1 MMIRHY
7 LKAILN
13 RIYLVFE
20 MLRERYT
27 RFFMI
32 APTVMSREETID
44 YIVKNKCS
52 VSRNGDGEIFLM
64 RGKSIDFQNSNSRIA
79 ELMKLALSESNEKYL
94 PCIIDV
100 FRKDFEPS
108 SYYKNHLLH
117 YRYYWYK
124 FTNSKVKYGDAGI
137 TRFYSVKSDVTRAK
151 ETVASL
157 RRIWDKKNVLI
168 VEGEMSRLGVG
179 NDLFDNAKSI
189 RRILAPSIDAFS
201 RYDEIKL
208 TTENHADK
216 DTLVLLALG
225 PTATA
230 LAYELYK
237 DGYWA
242 IDIGHIDICY
252 EWYLR
257 GLERGANIPGKYTNE
272 SDGEKLVGTLSDT
285 VMGKYRTEIIAEIQ

>member
-1 MMIRHY
+1 MISHY
-7 LKAILN
+7 LKALFN
-13 RIYLVFE
+13 RLYLVFE
-20 MLRERYT
+20 ILRERYT
-27 RFFMI
+27 RFFLTV
-32 APTVMSREETID
+32 PTVMSREETID
-44 YIVKNKCS
+44 YILQNKCS

-79 ELMKLALSESNEKYL
+79 ELMKQALSERNEKYL

-100 FRKDFEPS
+100 FRKDFKPT

-124 FTNSKVKYGDAGI
+124 FTNPKVKYGDAGI
-137 TRFYSVKSDVTRAK
+137 TRFYSTKSDAARAK

-168 VEGEMSRLGVG
+168 VEGEQSRLGVG
-179 NDLFDNAKSI
+179 NDLFDNAAVIK
-189 RRILAPSIDAFS
+189 RILAPSLNAFS
-201 RYDEIKL
+201 RYDEIKQV
-208 TTENHADK
+208 TENNSDK
-216 DTLVLLALG
+216 DTLILLALG

-242 IDIGHIDICY
+242 IDIGHVDICY
-252 EWYLR
+252 EWYIR
-257 GLERGANIPGKYTNE
+257 GLERGDNIPGKYTNE
-272 SDGEKLVGTLSDT
+272 SDGEKLVGTLPESALA
-285 VMGKYRTEIIAEIQ
+285 KYHSEIIAEIH